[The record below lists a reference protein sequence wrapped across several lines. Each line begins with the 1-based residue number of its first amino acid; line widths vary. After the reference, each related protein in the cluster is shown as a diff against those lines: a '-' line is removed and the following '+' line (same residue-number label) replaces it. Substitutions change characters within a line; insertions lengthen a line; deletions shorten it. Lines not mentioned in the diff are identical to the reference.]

1 MLNVKKTLSKIIT
14 NVSSTLDV
22 KKGTGAQ
29 NWCVLR
35 NGIVE
40 FYIEITGASW
50 SSGWN
55 TIATLPSGYEPIVYY
70 DLMGKDNTN
79 DTACSCKVTATGDVQ
94 VYKTNSLSAAVRVH
108 SVHFAKLGGVVKLL
122 KNAISNLCRKGVAVC

>member
-1 MLNVKKTLSKIIT
+1 MLNVKKLLTNLMK
-14 NVSSTLDV
+14 NVSSTLTV

-29 NWCVLR
+29 NWCHIR

-40 FYIEITGASW
+40 FYIEVTGASW
-50 SSGWN
+50 STGWN
-55 TIATLPSGYEPIVYY
+55 TIATLPSGYEPIAYY

-79 DTACSCKVTATGDVQ
+79 DTACSCKVTGSGDVQ

-108 SVHFAKLGGVVKLL
+108 SVHFAKLGGG
-122 KNAISNLCRKGVAVC
+122 S